1 MKEDAALGFPGVSGC
16 RPEELQ
22 LISST
27 QACGALVD
35 PEGPFA
41 VCHQTVAPEP
51 FLE

>member
-1 MKEDAALGFPGVSGC
+1 MREEAALGFPGVSGC

-22 LISST
+22 LISRT
-27 QACGALVD
+27 QACGVLVD